1 MSVTLPTHLPRSSAV
16 LDVLIAAVATA
27 LAVVMVATEAGEGD
41 PTTTPLAYVVASV
54 AGGFLIVRR
63 RYPSVALVIAGA
75 SHVTTLLDA
84 GNNAA
89 LIPVFVVALFTAAE
103 RGEGRRALVVAIPVA
118 LISALVQW
126 NQEGDSLPLELLG
139 EFTLALLPIAIG
151 EVVRSRAERTR
162 NLIETEASARVQ
174 AERLRIARDLHDVA
188 AHGLSTIALQSGVA
202 ARLLDRDVAQAK
214 EALEVINAASK
225 RSLEDLRAMVGVLRS
240 SDEAPL
246 RPTPSDPNDFAG
258 LIEEAVR
265 NGVSVATQVEGSFP
279 VDAHDASVVAA
290 HRVIEEALANV
301 ASHAGRVPAQV
312 SIRHGPHQVCVTIR
326 NEPGGTSG
334 STQLATST
342 GVGIVGMSERVETL
356 GGKLAAQPGSD
367 GGFVVTATIPYYGR
381 QR

>member
-16 LDVLIAAVATA
+16 LDVLIAAGGMA
-27 LAVVMVATEAGEGD
+27 LALLMVAARAGDGD
-41 PTTTPLAYVVASV
+41 PTATPLAYVLASV
-54 AGGFLIVRR
+54 AGGFLVVRR
-63 RYPSVALVIAGA
+63 RYPAVALVVAGA
-75 SHVTTLLDA
+75 SHVTILLEA
-84 GNNAA
+84 GNGVA
-89 LIPVFVVALFTAAE
+89 LIPVFVVALFTAAA
-103 RGEGRRALVVAIPVA
+103 RGEGRRGLLVAIPVA
-118 LISALVQW
+118 LISALVQSS
-126 NQEGDSLPLELLG
+126 QQGDSLPLELLG
-139 EFTLALLPIAIG
+139 EFTLGLLPIAIG

-214 EALEVINAASK
+214 EALEIINAASK

-265 NGVSVATQVEGSFP
+265 NGVSVATLVEGSFP
-279 VDAHDASVVAA
+279 ADAHDASVVAA

-301 ASHAGRVPAQV
+301 ASHAGRVPARV
-312 SIRHGPHQVCVTIR
+312 SIRHGPQQVHVTIR
-326 NEPGGTSG
+326 NEPGGTSR
-334 STQLATST
+334 STQRVTST

-356 GGKLAAQPGSD
+356 GGSLTAQPGSD